1 MLVIIDSEFKDNVTS
16 STQEDAANILAVIAM
31 SIVLF
36 LLILLGFYYASGLK
50 YNYTFSAFVLLGLL
64 VSLILFFIAIILV

>member
-1 MLVIIDSEFKDNVTS
+1 MLVIIDSNFKDTSS
-16 STQEDAANILAVIAM
+16 STQEDVANILAIIAM

-36 LLILLGFYYASGLK
+36 LLILIGFYYAAGLR
-50 YNYTFSAFVLLGLL
+50 YNHKFSAFILLGLL